1 MRFLKKKKVINGGV
15 AMVLLG
21 LLFASIPFFQI
32 IHEHTFSHD
41 IVKTNHVKDFE
52 KKCCDPLK
60 VQSHLQAVLNPKNIK
75 IKLVFADNYDVGF
88 YNYAYR
94 NLVKLS
100 NKAPPVHP
108 IG

>member
-1 MRFLKKKKVINGGV
+1 MRFLKNKKMIKGGV

-21 LLFASIPFFQI
+21 LLFASVPFFQI

-41 IVKTNHVKDFE
+41 TVKSSHVKDFE

-60 VQSHLQAVLNPKNIK
+60 VQNRSQAVLNSKSIK
-75 IKLVFADNYDVGF
+75 IKLLFADNYSFGL
-88 YNYAYR
+88 YNYTYYT
-94 NLVKLS
+94 LVKLS